1 MSNNDF
7 SDELQD
13 TDWVLQ
19 EVQLANQ
26 DLNCAFQ
33 KIKDETASA
42 NENLQTIDEAQQT
55 ILAELAALKTTI
67 PEATFAK
74 IAAAMAAMAVRH
86 DTVQQTAEYG
96 QQRIA
101 ELETKLTVDH
111 LTKAQ
116 NRLSLDT
123 RAAELEEKQIPYA
136 VIQCDLDYFKS
147 INDTFGHDAGDQ
159 VLQVFTSRVQACLKS
174 TDTLYR
180 AGGDE
185 FIVILEGATD
195 PEDVLKVIDRLKTA
209 VTSEP
214 IVLEGKS
221 VPLRSSMGGALCDWK
236 ETNSAD
242 IAKQA
247 ADKALYQDKES
258 PARAEFK
265 TVMAKISMEHT
276 GAKAK
281 GFRDDLTIPA
291 EPAPPKPPKSSLA
304 R

>member
-1 MSNNDF
+1 MNN
-7 SDELQD
+7 
-13 TDWVLQ
+13 
-19 EVQLANQ
+19 LATS
-26 DLNCAFQ
+26 LEKVA
-33 KIKDETASA
+33 
-42 NENLQTIDEAQQT
+42 
-55 ILAELAALKTTI
+55 AALIANSSVFEHLDSVAGDGDLGIT
-67 PEATFAK
+67 AGK
-74 IAAAMAAMAVRH
+74 IA
-86 DTVQQTAEYG
+86 
-96 QQRIA
+96 
-101 ELETKLTVDH
+101 
-111 LTKAQ
+111 
-116 NRLSLDT
+116 
-123 RAAELEEKQIPYA
+123 
-136 VIQCDLDYFKS
+136 
-147 INDTFGHDAGDQ
+147 
-159 VLQVFTSRVQACLKS
+159 
-174 TDTLYR
+174 
-180 AGGDE
+180 
-185 FIVILEGATD
+185 EGATD

-291 EPAPPKPPKSSLA
+291 EPAPPKPPKSSLT